1 VLAPNYAQA
10 HYSYADTLHPDDS
23 INEVKEA
30 ISLDPLSPLFHSGL
44 AEALL
49 AIGQFDDAVRQLKT
63 VFELDPKF
71 AVAHGTL
78 GEVYT
83 QEGRYKEAIQEF
95 QIEQRLGGN
104 FELGRIGYA
113 YARLGNEK
121 RALRVLSTF
130 PSTWQWWNWA
140 WVTKEKAIACL
151 QKLADEHEEDSL
163 LFLSTD
169 HVFDPLRTDPRFQ
182 DIVRKVNLPS

>member
-63 VFELDPKF
+63 VFELDPSSPLHTEPWARSIRRRAGIRKQSKSF
-71 AVAHGTL
+71 RSNNGWEGTL
-78 GEVYT
+78 SWDGLAMRT
-83 QEGRYKEAIQEF
+83 LAWGMRNGR
-95 QIEQRLGGN
+95 
-104 FELGRIGYA
+104 
-113 YARLGNEK
+113 
-121 RALRVLSTF
+121 
-130 PSTWQWWNWA
+130 
-140 WVTKEKAIACL
+140 
-151 QKLADEHEEDSL
+151 
-163 LFLSTD
+163 
-169 HVFDPLRTDPRFQ
+169 
-182 DIVRKVNLPS
+182 